1 MKRDMDLVRL
11 ILMEIE
17 EKYRSTAIYN
27 LTIDGYDTDTVA
39 YHRKILDE
47 AGLISDYKA
56 KYADNEIY
64 VFGVGPLTWDG
75 NDFLEKIRDDSRWKK
90 VKDTISQKG
99 LPLIIDT
106 IKSIANA
113 IISAAAEGVTN
124 SIIKG
129 NA

>member
-1 MKRDMDLVRL
+1 
-11 ILMEIE
+11 
-17 EKYRSTAIYN
+17 
-27 LTIDGYDTDTVA
+27 
-39 YHRKILDE
+39 
-47 AGLISDYKA
+47 
-56 KYADNEIY
+56 DNEIY
-64 VFGVGPLTWDG
+64 VFGVCPLTWDG